1 MPVEVKKQ
9 SGETSY
15 SLVRRFTQSVQKSG
29 VLIRARQYMFRRRE
43 KSDQLRK
50 KAALR
55 REELRE
61 EYEKAKKM
69 GK

>member
-15 SLVRRFTQSVQKSG
+15 SLVRRFTQGVQKSG
-29 VLIRARQYMFRRRE
+29 VLIRARQYMFRKKDKSEQLKRR
-43 KSDQLRK
+43 
-50 KAALR
+50 AALR

-61 EYEKAKKM
+61 QYEKEKKM